1 MGSALRERWPERVS
15 LGRSASELENPE
27 IRDPA
32 GALEGPRRAVG
43 RTEEHKNG
51 DGKYLVN
58 CDLCDDDAEEHK
70 DDDDIVPVPLCRA
83 LIAFSLRLRWGSGE
97 R

>member
-1 MGSALRERWPERVS
+1 MRRVNEVGSALRERWPERVS

-43 RTEEHKNG
+43 RTGKHKNG
-51 DGKYLVN
+51 DGKYLFN
-58 CDLCDDDAEEHK
+58 CDLSN
-70 DDDDIVPVPLCRA
+70 DDDIVPVPLCRA

>member
-43 RTEEHKNG
+43 RTGKHKNG
-51 DGKYLVN
+51 DGKYVFN
-58 CDLCDDDAEEHK
+58 CDLSNY
-70 DDDDIVPVPLCRA
+70 DDDIFPVPLTRA
-83 LIAFSLRLRWGSGE
+83 PRTYSSLCAACGLGREVRNG
-97 R
+97 